1 MIVYRATKSTFLQDA
16 NTNDIERIVQG
27 LFQAAYGRNAPDSEV
42 RSWRESLREMA
53 KVLADDAIPTDVGV
67 AIEYGIPH
75 TSKRIDM
82 LVSGRNAAARETLI
96 VVELKQ
102 WNTAHRTDMDGIV
115 RARFGR
121 GEAEVS
127 HPSYQAWSY
136 AELLRSFNEPVY
148 KDDIPIL
155 PCAYLHNCTDAR
167 DLQDPFYKAYFDAA
181 PFFTEGP
188 EERQRLRD
196 FIGRHVRKG
205 DSGDLILKI
214 EQGRVRPSKRL
225 VDALDGMMTGRREF
239 ILVDDQKLVYETALQ
254 CARVAS
260 VGGSKQVVIVEGGP
274 GTGKS
279 VVAINLLASINRDQR
294 LARYVTKNR
303 APRQVFEKTLSGK
316 LRRSKIQ
323 FLFAGS
329 GEFVNARTNEF
340 DALVV
345 DEAHRLN
352 EKSGLFSNLGENQ
365 IKEIIHASRCSIFF
379 IDEDQRVTWKDIGR
393 ISEIEAWARRVDRNV
408 EITWLKLQS
417 QFRCSGSDGYLAWL
431 DDVLGIRRTANGG
444 VFDPNDFD
452 FQVFDSPNALR
463 DAIRRLNDPGKSQP
477 LRVANRARMV
487 AGYCWDWKS
496 KKNKNEQDVVI
507 PQHGFAMQ
515 WNFASDQGLW
525 ITAPNSVEQIGCI
538 HTCQGLEVDYIGV
551 IVGADLVV
559 RGGKVVTQPE
569 QRSRQDQSIKGYKTA
584 LRRSTAEARRKADE
598 IIKNT
603 YRTLMTRGLKGCYV
617 YFVDAETARYFKER
631 VGGRQLPAE
640 LSKVADAPGM
650 YRKKPTAPGK
660 GEQ

>member
-1 MIVYRATKSTFLQDA
+1 MIVYRATKSRFVHDA
-16 NTNDIERIVQG
+16 NTDDIEQIVRE
-27 LFQAAYGRNAPDSEV
+27 LFNKFVGHNPSESEV
-42 RSWRESLREMA
+42 RSWRESLREMS
-53 KVLADDAIPTDVGV
+53 KVLGDEAIPEEAGV
-67 AIEYGIPH
+67 AIEYGIPF

-82 LVSGRNAAARETLI
+82 LISGRDAAARETLI

-102 WNTAHRTDMDGIV
+102 WESAHRTDLDGIV
-115 RARFGR
+115 RTRFAR

-136 AELLRSFNEPVY
+136 AELLRSFNEPIY
-148 KDDIPIL
+148 KDDIPVL

-167 DLQDPFYKAYFDAA
+167 DLEHPFYKAYCDAA
-181 PFFTEGP
+181 PLFTKGLD
-188 EERQRLRD
+188 ERKRLRE
-196 FIGRHVRKG
+196 FIARHVRKG
-205 DSGDLILKI
+205 DSGELILKI

-225 VDALDGMMTGRREF
+225 IDALDGMMAGRREF
-239 ILVDDQKLVYETALQ
+239 VLIDDQKLVYETALQ
-254 CARVAS
+254 RARAAS
-260 VGGSKQVVIVEGGP
+260 ADGPRQVVIVEGGP

-279 VVAINLLASINRDQR
+279 VVAINLLASINREER

-303 APRQVFEKTLSGK
+303 APRQVFEEQLSGA

-323 FLFAGS
+323 ILFAGS
-329 GEFVNARTNEF
+329 GEFVGAAAKEF
-340 DALVV
+340 DTLLV

-352 EKSGLFSNLGENQ
+352 EKSGLFANLGENQ

-393 ISEIEAWARRVDRNV
+393 ISEIESWARRVDRNV
-408 EITWLKLQS
+408 EITRLALQS

-431 DDVLGIRRTANGG
+431 DDVLGIRPTANGG
-444 VFDPNDFD
+444 VLDPADFD

-463 DAIRRLNDPGKSQP
+463 DVIRRLNDPGKSEP
-477 LRVANRARMV
+477 GRVANRARMV

-496 KKNKNEQDVVI
+496 KTDRSKDDVVI
-507 PQHGFAMQ
+507 PQHSFAMQ

-525 ITAPNSVEQIGCI
+525 ITAPHSVEQIGCI

-559 RGGKVVTQPE
+559 RGGEVVTQPAE
-569 QRSRQDQSIKGYKTA
+569 RSRQDQSIKGFKAA
-584 LRRSTAEARRKADE
+584 LRKNAVEARRKADE

-617 YFVDAETARYFKER
+617 YFVDAETARYFKARIGER
-631 VGGRQLPAE
+631 VAPPE
-640 LSKVADAPGM
+640 LEKVAEMSGI
-650 YRKKPTAPGK
+650 YSTKPSAS
-660 GEQ
+660 GEYEK